1 MVKKELE
8 NLNEYDRYVIR
19 KAIRYVFEEAQPELT
34 EPLVKQ
40 IVDYAFGKEFQRNTI
55 EELLDIMY
63 DLTGYDLNI
72 IRMMNKY
79 ICEQSS
85 NEGNVE
91 IMWDKFAEM
100 FKLEN
105 DPTKGISENQDTARV
120 IRILYRL
127 QNIGLITINI
137 PTMVG
142 KINQGYIQSFSP
154 TFFLKILLKYI
165 QD

>member
-1 MVKKELE
+1 VSAGK
-8 NLNEYDRYVIR
+8 RTSVR
-19 KAIRYVFEEAQPELT
+19 SAAQN
-34 EPLVKQ
+34 
-40 IVDYAFGKEFQRNTI
+40 A
-55 EELLDIMY
+55 
-63 DLTGYDLNI
+63 
-72 IRMMNKY
+72 
-79 ICEQSS
+79 
-85 NEGNVE
+85 
-91 IMWDKFAEM
+91 

>member
-1 MVKKELE
+1 LVKKELE

-100 FKLEN
+100 FKLQ
-105 DPTKGISENQDTARV
+105 IA
-120 IRILYRL
+120 
-127 QNIGLITINI
+127 
-137 PTMVG
+137 
-142 KINQGYIQSFSP
+142 
-154 TFFLKILLKYI
+154 
-165 QD
+165 